1 MRRHPIL
8 CPASALSAHGSHGS
22 ANERELGMWIK
33 REGKSRL
40 LSIAS
45 KEWDFPPQP
54 SGRAWCCSL
63 SPDLEP
69 LPIVLLPSREPA
81 VEGTGRLEMRRHVMP
96 QQPPNGK
103 GGLYLHTN
111 SSH

>member
-1 MRRHPIL
+1 
-8 CPASALSAHGSHGS
+8 
-22 ANERELGMWIK
+22 MWIK

-103 GGLYLHTN
+103 GGLLFTYKLFSLIPSNYHPAAQN
-111 SSH
+111 DDSK